1 MTEKYGVDMVFKRV
15 KIPEKGSIFKTS
27 RISYIP
33 NYAIVVLAVVFLVLA
48 WPYLHLKIFFTSYT
62 DLIPFGI
69 FSAIIVTI
77 TFLLEEP
84 AVEQMIRKYVVTN
97 NEIIKIEG
105 LIRKRRIS
113 IPHGNVA
120 DIRVKKGVWGRI
132 LDFGDLEITGIRE
145 NIVMKGIKNPDV
157 VYRMIENKVSLM
169 REGFIRKGRQLGK
182 LDSLESS
189 KDLNE

>member
-1 MTEKYGVDMVFKRV
+1 MLKRFKV
-15 KIPEKGSIFKTS
+15 PEKGNIYKTS
-27 RISYIP
+27 RISYIS
-33 NYAIVVLAVVFLVLA
+33 NYALVTLTIVLLVLA
-48 WPYLHLKIFFTSYT
+48 WPYLQLKIFFTSFA
-62 DLIPFGI
+62 DMLPFAV
-69 FSAIIVTI
+69 FSAFLVII
-77 TFLLEEP
+77 TFLMEEP
-84 AVEQMIRKYVVTN
+84 AIEQMMRKYVVTN

-105 LIRKRRIS
+105 ILRKKRMS
-113 IPHGNVA
+113 IPHGNIA

-132 LDFGDLEITGIRE
+132 LNFGDLEITGIRE